1 MLTALRKK
9 TALRNKMA
17 KKLKILVVEDKLSNR
32 ELLQLYLGKM
42 SDLVFSIDGSDVVD
56 KLKQD
61 RFDVILM
68 DIKLGEKLDGIKLL
82 KKLKTLN
89 TAKNI
94 PVIATTACSLNEV
107 VESEFDGYLQ
117 KPFYKDDI
125 IKLVNE
131 HVN

>member
-1 MLTALRKK
+1 ML

-82 KKLKTLN
+82 KQLKTLN

-107 VESEFDGYLQ
+107 VVSEFDGYLQ